1 MKTLKTSKKDKER
14 FAQPGGETLIKLFP
28 DNISI
33 CLDDVFHQSTRHRKD
48 DLGEERRRIL
58 DYLEIDRQISR
69 HAVRTAIVK
78 VFVGAEN
85 SSPDPRGFNIFHKP
99 HQRTNR
105 CQNIYTPYSAK
116 TFEFSHITCY
126 DISGVGRTYQSRLQC
141 PQSDVRAV
149 VDNFRGSYALFRS
162 MQSAGK

>member
-1 MKTLKTSKKDKER
+1 MKALKTSKKDKER
-14 FAQPGGETLIKLFP
+14 CAQPGGETLIKLFP

-33 CLDDVFHQSTRHRKD
+33 CLDDVFHQSTRHRKG

-99 HQRTNR
+99 
-105 CQNIYTPYSAK
+105 IYFISRINGRIAAK
-116 TFEFSHITCY
+116 IFTHPRI
-126 DISGVGRTYQSRLQC
+126 RR
-141 PQSDVRAV
+141 
-149 VDNFRGSYALFRS
+149 
-162 MQSAGK
+162 